1 MLLPREEATAI
12 LSPMKVP
19 LLDLAAQYHE
29 VETEVRAAI
38 DRVLDTRHY
47 VLGPEVV
54 ALEQE
59 VAAVCG
65 ARHGIGVSSGTD
77 AILAALMALG
87 IGPGDE
93 VIVPTFTF
101 FATAGCVARV
111 GATPVFVDVLPDTFN
126 IDPAAIARAITE
138 RTKAIIPVHLYGQCA
153 DMKRIMALAVRH
165 GLAVIEDAAQS
176 IGASYEGR
184 PAGSFGV
191 AAALSF
197 YPTKNLSAMG
207 DAGMVVTNDDAL
219 AEKLRF
225 MRDHGQNPRYYYH
238 FIGGNF
244 RLDGIQGAVLRV
256 KLKRLAGWTAARQRH
271 AARYDRELADASV
284 VLPVSLAECGHV
296 YHQYTIR
303 SRRRDALQSFLAG
316 AGVGSGVYYPL
327 PLHLQPCFEYLGY
340 AKGACPVAEQAA
352 GEVLSLPI
360 YSEMSDEQQ
369 GHVIESIRVFERS
382 GSGVAA
388 RGESGR

>member
-1 MLLPREEATAI
+1 
-12 LSPMKVP
+12 MKVP
-19 LLDLAAQYHE
+19 LLDLAAQYRE
-29 VETEVRAAI
+29 VEAEVRAAI
-38 DRVLDTRHY
+38 DRVLDTRQY

-65 ARHGIGVSSGTD
+65 TKQGIGVSSGTD
-77 AILAALMALG
+77 AILAVLMALG

-111 GATPVFVDVLPDTFN
+111 GATPVFADVSPDTFN
-126 IDPAAIARAITE
+126 LDPDATARAVTE

-153 DMKRIMALAVRH
+153 DMESIMALAERH
-165 GLAVIEDAAQS
+165 GLAVIEDAAQA
-176 IGASYEGR
+176 IGARYGGR

-191 AAALSF
+191 AGALSF

-219 AEKLRF
+219 ADKLRF

-256 KLKRLAGWTAARQRH
+256 KLKRLAGWTKARQQH
-271 AARYDRELADASV
+271 AARYGQELAETSLE
-284 VLPVSLAECGHV
+284 LPVTRADCEHV
-296 YHQYTIR
+296 YHQYTVR
-303 SRRRDALQSFLAG
+303 TRRRDALQRFLG
-316 AGVGSGVYYPL
+316 DAGVGSGVYYPL
-327 PLHLQPCFEYLGY
+327 PLHLQPCFAYLKYGP
-340 AKGACPVAEQAA
+340 GACPVAEQAA

-360 YSEMSDEQQ
+360 YPEMSREQQ
-369 GHVIESIRVFERS
+369 DHVIQTLKVFER
-382 GSGVAA
+382 A
-388 RGESGR
+388 